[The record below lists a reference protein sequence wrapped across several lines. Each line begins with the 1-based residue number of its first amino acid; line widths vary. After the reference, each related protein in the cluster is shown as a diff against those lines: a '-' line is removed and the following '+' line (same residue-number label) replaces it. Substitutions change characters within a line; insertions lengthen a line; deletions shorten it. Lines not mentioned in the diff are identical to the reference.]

1 MATGIVYIGITRPL
15 WIGPRLPDQVYGI
28 RHRHHAAQAN
38 PEQGLANRK
47 DASMKTLQLT
57 GHDSHTAAARR
68 HFLRAALASGLAST
82 APTGAGQ
89 AATNKPHPKV
99 CTYTEHFQKL
109 AIPEVCKVF
118 RKMGVDGL
126 DLTVRPGGHIEPRD
140 AADALPAAVQAAT
153 DHGLRIMML
162 TTGITG
168 PDRDSERILATCQQL
183 GIQRIK
189 LGYYAAGKFGNL
201 SKRLDEVKRQLD
213 AVVRLAA
220 RYDVRPCVHV
230 HSGGTLPSNGF
241 MLYNLI
247 RETPPDRI
255 GAYLDSY
262 HMTITGGAGGW
273 RQAIDLLRPWIS
285 LVALK
290 NFQWQRGPR
299 DALGQQKWRTNY
311 VRLEDGIAPIPDFVR
326 AVQQAG
332 YGGFYTLHTEYRLPV
347 KDCIH
352 LTTDDFHF
360 LKRIFAQL

>member
-1 MATGIVYIGITRPL
+1 
-15 WIGPRLPDQVYGI
+15 
-28 RHRHHAAQAN
+28 
-38 PEQGLANRK
+38 
-47 DASMKTLQLT
+47 MKTLHAT
-57 GHDSHTAAARR
+57 GNDTRTGAARR
-68 HFLRAALASGLAST
+68 KFLRAALLSGLASA
-82 APTGAGQ
+82 APGGSTP
-89 AATNKPHPKV
+89 AAASKPFPQV

-109 AIPEVCKVF
+109 PIPEVCKIF
-118 RKMGVDGL
+118 KQMGVDGL

-140 AADALPAAVQAAT
+140 AVQALPAAAKSAA
-153 DHGLRIMML
+153 DHGLKIMML

-168 PDRDSERILATCQQL
+168 PDRDSERILATCQKL

-189 LGYYAAGKFGNL
+189 IGYYSVGEFGNL
-201 SKRLDEVKRQLD
+201 SKRMDEVKRQLS
-213 AVVRLAA
+213 AVVKLAA

-230 HSGGTLPSNGF
+230 HSGATLPSSGF

-247 RETPPDRI
+247 RDLPPDRI

-326 AVQQAG
+326 TVQQTG
-332 YGGFYTLHTEYRLPV
+332 YDGFYTLHTEYRLPV
-347 KDCIH
+347 KECIQ
-352 LTTDDFHF
+352 LTTDDFQF
-360 LKRIFAQL
+360 LKRIFAQLQPAD